1 MLSGPGNTR
10 PQYQHYSGHSHHP
23 PAWMSMMNTLNVL
36 SGSFKQRHLTLVWA
50 RARAVT
56 TANGG
61 AGPLSLAH
69 WHWSPILWWTL
80 SEDHKRSIHLKLKI
94 STRKWEN
101 GPRKTR
107 LAMHYWFM
115 IWCDGPLSEVMKM
128 RLDWQ
133 AQCHWSWLLSYHGPH
148 QTWCWCVDI

>member
-36 SGSFKQRHLTLVWA
+36 SGRFIQRHLTLVWS
-50 RARAVT
+50 
-56 TANGG
+56 G
-61 AGPLSLAH
+61 AELWQLPMVEQVPCH
-69 WHWSPILWWTL
+69 WHTGTGHQAC
-80 SEDHKRSIHLKLKI
+80 HKRSIHLKLKI

-107 LAMHYWFM
+107 LAMHWFM
-115 IWCDGPLSEVMKM
+115 MSSDGPLKWWKG
-128 RLDWQ
+128 DWTDRHS
-133 AQCHWSWLLSYHGPH
+133 ATDHDCFLITVHIRAGAG
-148 QTWCWCVDI
+148 V